1 VGKDREEDAR
11 RVSAEPTGR
20 SRLLLWAP
28 VALLLAFEFYL
39 SSLSVLP
46 KTRLLTIP
54 GGDKIAH
61 GGYFFGMASCAVRA
75 ARFGTGWSRRRTLLT
90 IVLAAALY
98 GCVDE
103 FHQSFVPM
111 RDVEAADV
119 VADTRGALLAALF
132 AERLWRKTPFERA
145 PAP

>member
-1 VGKDREEDAR
+1 MSPEA
-11 RVSAEPTGR
+11 TGR

-46 KTRLLTIP
+46 KTRLLTLP

-61 GGYFFGMASCAVRA
+61 AGYFFGMASCAVRA
-75 ARFGTGWSRRRTLLT
+75 ARFGHGWSRRRTLVT
-90 IVLAAALY
+90 IVLAAAAY
-98 GCVDE
+98 GCLDE

-111 RDVEAADV
+111 RDVEAGDV
-119 VADTRGALLAALF
+119 VADTTGALLAALL
-132 AERLWRKTPFERA
+132 AERLWVLTRFER
-145 PAP
+145 PRPG